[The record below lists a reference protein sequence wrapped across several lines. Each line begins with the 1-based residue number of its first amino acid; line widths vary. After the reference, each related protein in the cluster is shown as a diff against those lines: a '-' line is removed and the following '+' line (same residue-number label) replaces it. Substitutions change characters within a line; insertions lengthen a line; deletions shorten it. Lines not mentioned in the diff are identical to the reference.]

1 MISMKITGLDGKT
14 KTLELS
20 AVCDSNGNCLEN
32 DDGSLLLAYKKNGR
46 WKLALDDEE
55 IKKDAEVE

>member
-1 MISMKITGLDGKT
+1 MISVKITGPDGKI

-32 DDGSLLLAYKKNGR
+32 DDGSMLMAYKKNGR
-46 WKLALDDEE
+46 WKLAQDDEE
-55 IKKDAEVE
+55 VKKDAEVA